1 MNPAPADA
9 PPRKLP
15 FRYVR
20 WVEAHPKQAALLL
33 LLACVGPIVLT
44 VQFFGDIRAGLTD
57 LLPANAPIVG
67 AMNEISAR
75 LGAQS
80 RLNVIA
86 QSPHAEANR
95 AFIKELGERLEAR
108 HIPEAK
114 LIQTGCREECEW
126 VRKHAM
132 LIMPREKFDQVMT
145 EAEDALKHSKA
156 QANPLFVDLEDKP
169 DDAWAKLE
177 EKLEAEA
184 KANDRFPHGFFELP
198 DGTRVVAMIPLRG
211 SEAELEPSANLLGA
225 VKEEVAAIRTK
236 YPADLVV
243 AYNSDVAN
251 LVEEHDAILQ
261 DLSLSSLIVFALVGG
276 VILLYFRSLRGLMSV
291 LFALAPGLIF
301 TFAIGRLTVHHLN
314 SNTAFLGSIIAG
326 NGINYPL
333 IFLAYYRARLPS
345 EDRATAV
352 YGAGRQAFLGTLGAA
367 LTASAAYG
375 GLSSSTFRGFSQF
388 GWIGGMGMITVWIFT
403 FLAMPIA
410 ICLYNPPRG
419 GERSSQTQAFLSSFF
434 RNRRLSAAVA
444 AGFALLAV
452 TGGALGARY
461 AARHGMYEMDLRALR
476 NRDSLR
482 SGSASWDTKVSE
494 VFGVWLSPVAALVTD
509 PAHRE
514 IAAQALRERLVN
526 GPDHVAERVETIEQF
541 APPAE
546 EQQRRIERLQRF
558 SQSLAHVPKSQIPE
572 KARPYLDLWLSPDS
586 LKVVTLADVPKA
598 LSSGFSEVNGRTDRM
613 VAIFPSLK
621 INYDD
626 ARNVIRF
633 DQQLNATPVP
643 SDAVIGGAFLF
654 MAEIVRTIIEQVP
667 RIVLIVSILVALVLA
682 PFFLRR
688 PTRVILVVGTVAIV
702 AILAQATMLAFG
714 VQLNMLNFA
723 AVPIT
728 IGVGADYVVNLL
740 GAMEALKLDARR
752 ACARMGG
759 AIFLC
764 SLTTVIGYVSL
775 LIAQSGA
782 LRTFGWAAV
791 LGEIMAVTTVLL
803 VLPVLLAPAAE
814 AAPAAAAPAV

>member
-1 MNPAPADA
+1 LKTGPSES
-9 PPRKLP
+9 PPRGAPL
-15 FRYVR
+15 RYIE
-20 WVEAHPKQAALLL
+20 WVDIRPGRAALLL
-33 LLACVGPIVLT
+33 LLVCVVPVILT

-57 LLPANAPIVG
+57 LLPSNAPIVG
-67 AMNEISAR
+67 AMNQISAR

-86 QSPHAEANR
+86 QSPNADANR
-95 AFIKELGERLEAR
+95 RFIRQLGERLEAK

-114 LIQTGCREECEW
+114 LIQTGCREECAW
-126 VRKHAM
+126 VREHA
-132 LIMPREKFDQVMT
+132 LLLMPAEKFDPVIT
-145 EAEDALKHSKA
+145 EAEEALKHAKA
-156 QANPLFVDLEDKP
+156 QANPLYVDLDDKP
-169 DDAWAKLE
+169 DESWTKLDD
-177 EKLEAEA
+177 KLEAEA
-184 KANDRFPHGFFELP
+184 KANDRFPNGFFELP
-198 DGTRVVAMIPLRG
+198 DGSRVVAMISLRG
-211 SEAELEPSANLLGA
+211 SEAELEPSANLLAA
-225 VKEEVAAIRTK
+225 VKAEVEAIRGQ
-236 YPADLVV
+236 YPPQMIV

-251 LVEEHDAILQ
+251 VVEEHDAILA

-276 VILLYFRSLRGLMSV
+276 VILLYFRSVRGLMAV

-333 IFLAYYRARLPS
+333 MFLAYYRARLPG
-345 EDRATAV
+345 EARPLAIYRA
-352 YGAGRQAFLGTLGAA
+352 GHQAFLGTLGAA

-388 GWIGGMGMITVWIFT
+388 GWIGGVGMITVWVFT
-403 FLAMPIA
+403 FVAMPIA
-410 ICLYNPPRG
+410 IALINPPRRGEQSG
-419 GERSSQTQAFLSSFF
+419 GTQSMLLAFFA
-434 RNRRLSAAVA
+434 NRRLSAVA
-444 AGFALLAV
+444 ATAFALAAL
-452 TGGALGARY
+452 TGGALGVRY
-461 AARHGMYEMDLRALR
+461 ASRHGLYEMDLRALR

-514 IAAQALRERLVN
+514 VAATALRQRLVD
-526 GPDHVAERVETIEQF
+526 GPDHVAERVQTIEQF
-541 APPAE
+541 APPLE
-546 EQQRRIERLQRF
+546 EQQRRIARLQKF
-558 SQSLAHVPKSQIPE
+558 SQSLAHVPRSQIPE
-572 KARPYLDLWLSPDS
+572 RARPYLDLWLAPKA
-586 LKVVTLADVPKA
+586 LQVVTLADVPKA
-598 LSSGFSEVNGRTDRM
+598 LQSGFAEVSGRVDQM
-613 VAIFPSLK
+613 IAVFPAIK
-621 INYDD
+621 IDYND

-633 DQQLNATPVP
+633 DQQLNAITLPP
-643 SDAVIGGAFLF
+643 DAIVGGAFLF
-654 MAEIVRTIIEQVP
+654 MAEIVRTIIEQAP
-667 RIVLIVSILVALVLA
+667 RIVLVVSLLVALVLA

-688 PTRVILVVGTVAIV
+688 PARVLLVVTTVASV
-702 AILAQATMLAFG
+702 ALLAQATMLAFG

-740 GAMEALKLDARR
+740 GAMDALKLDARR

-775 LIAQSGA
+775 LLAQSGA

-791 LGEIMAVTTVLL
+791 FGEVMAVTTVLL
-803 VLPVLLAPAAE
+803 VLPVVLAPARSPSE
-814 AAPAAAAPAV
+814 VG